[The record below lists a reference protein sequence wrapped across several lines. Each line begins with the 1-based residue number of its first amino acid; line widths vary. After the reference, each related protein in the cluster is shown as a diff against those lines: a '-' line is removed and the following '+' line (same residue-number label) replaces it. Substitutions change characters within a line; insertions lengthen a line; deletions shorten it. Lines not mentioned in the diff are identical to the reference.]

1 MARRQ
6 HRPPATM
13 ERDLAPHR
21 RACWACGHPL
31 WMLYHTSRTVTTVE
45 GVCHL
50 TLTVRRCV
58 QPTCPLYRRPYRP
71 EEETAVALPHGEFGL
86 DVIALIGTLRYADHR
101 SVPEI
106 HRALQARGIP
116 IAARTVTYLIERYEE
131 LVTVRLA
138 DQARL
143 RDRLQ
148 EQGRVV
154 LALDGLQPDKG
165 HEVLWV
171 LRDVLSGEVLL
182 ARSVLGATADDVG
195 GLIRAMRTA
204 LPVPIVGVIS
214 DGQESI
220 RLAVARTLPGV
231 PHQLCQFHYPREA
244 ARPLYE
250 ADRHAKKELKKQVRG
265 VRPIEKS
272 LEGRDDP
279 EAEAVRGYC
288 LAVRG
293 ALSDEG
299 HPPLDAPGLA
309 LQERIAAIHASIE
322 RVAAKRGACRGRWSA
337 WMRSSGRAWRRPPL
351 SGRISAASLCLGP
364 AGGPSLGGRR
374 CGAVGRG
381 PTGRVSSVAGHDHG
395 PTRHAP
401 LA

>member
-6 HRPPATM
+6 HRPSATM

-21 RACWACGHPL
+21 RACWGCGHPL

-71 EEETAVALPHGEFGL
+71 EEETAVALPHGAFGL
-86 DVIALIGTLRYADHR
+86 DVIALIGTLRDADHR

-171 LRDVLSGEVLL
+171 LRDVLSGEVLR
-182 ARSVLGATADDVG
+182 ARSLLGATADDVG
-195 GLIRAMRTA
+195 G
-204 LPVPIVGVIS
+204 
-214 DGQESI
+214 
-220 RLAVARTLPGV
+220 
-231 PHQLCQFHYPREA
+231 PHPRD
-244 ARPLYE
+244 
-250 ADRHAKKELKKQVRG
+250 ADRAPGADRRG
-265 VRPIEKS
+265 HLRRARV
-272 LEGRDDP
+272 
-279 EAEAVRGYC
+279 
-288 LAVRG
+288 
-293 ALSDEG
+293 
-299 HPPLDAPGLA
+299 HPP
-309 LQERIAAIHASIE
+309 
-322 RVAAKRGACRGRWSA
+322 RGRAHAAGCAPSTLSVSLSA
-337 WMRSSGRAWRRPPL
+337 RGGAPPL
-351 SGRISAASLCLGP
+351 
-364 AGGPSLGGRR
+364 
-374 CGAVGRG
+374 
-381 PTGRVSSVAGHDHG
+381 
-395 PTRHAP
+395 
-401 LA
+401 

>member
-13 ERDLAPHR
+13 QRYLAPHH

-45 GVCHL
+45 GVCRL

-86 DVIALIGTLRYADHR
+86 DVIALIGTLRYAEHR

-116 IAARTVTYLIERYEE
+116 IAERTVTYLIERYEE

-171 LRDVLSGEVLL
+171 LRDVLSGEV
-182 ARSVLGATADDVG
+182 
-195 GLIRAMRTA
+195 
-204 LPVPIVGVIS
+204 
-214 DGQESI
+214 
-220 RLAVARTLPGV
+220 
-231 PHQLCQFHYPREA
+231 QLCP
-244 ARPLYE
+244 
-250 ADRHAKKELKKQVRG
+250 
-265 VRPIEKS
+265 
-272 LEGRDDP
+272 
-279 EAEAVRGYC
+279 
-288 LAVRG
+288 
-293 ALSDEG
+293 
-299 HPPLDAPGLA
+299 
-309 LQERIAAIHASIE
+309 
-322 RVAAKRGACRGRWSA
+322 
-337 WMRSSGRAWRRPPL
+337 
-351 SGRISAASLCLGP
+351 
-364 AGGPSLGGRR
+364 
-374 CGAVGRG
+374 
-381 PTGRVSSVAGHDHG
+381 
-395 PTRHAP
+395 
-401 LA
+401 